1 MKRQEWIL
9 LIVLAITVMAS
20 VLVGVGQ
27 VYITGMEG
35 VRLKADQTLWL
46 FFETAALFGISFF
59 IIRLAQTKWL
69 RFLLLS
75 FMTMGFLWIHQ
86 VFLPVLVSGAYLAA
100 VIRCGSA
107 LRRLLDRHRRLPEY
121 HGVTCMADL
130 TLGCGLLI
138 TVFCLMSL
146 TGIGSIGN
154 TRLAVLVLLALSFF
168 PAVSGSEARARARA
182 GYGGFWMER
191 KPMTVGV
198 SLCLAFFFAMVLL
211 QAGRMNI
218 CADYDSLHYGL
229 RSEYILN
236 DGGGI
241 YEDLGSV
248 NVVYTYSKGLE
259 ILLLPISGLPSYSF
273 FLSAQLWMT
282 VGLLL
287 TAGKIAGLFV
297 NRRHGLLCLAL
308 PSAVP

>member
-75 FMTMGFLWIHQ
+75 FIYLGVLLVHQGFI
-86 VFLPVLVSGAYLAA
+86 PVVVSGGDQAA
-100 VIRCGSA
+100 VIRGGRA

-168 PAVSGSEARARARA
+168 TAVCGSEARARARA
-182 GYGGFWMER
+182 G
-191 KPMTVGV
+191 
-198 SLCLAFFFAMVLL
+198 
-211 QAGRMNI
+211 
-218 CADYDSLHYGL
+218 
-229 RSEYILN
+229 
-236 DGGGI
+236 
-241 YEDLGSV
+241 
-248 NVVYTYSKGLE
+248 
-259 ILLLPISGLPSYSF
+259 
-273 FLSAQLWMT
+273 
-282 VGLLL
+282 
-287 TAGKIAGLFV
+287 
-297 NRRHGLLCLAL
+297 
-308 PSAVP
+308 

>member
-1 MKRQEWIL
+1 
-9 LIVLAITVMAS
+9 
-20 VLVGVGQ
+20 
-27 VYITGMEG
+27 MEG

-59 IIRLAQTKWL
+59 IIRLAQTKRL

-86 VFLPVLVSGAYLAA
+86 VLLPVLVSGAYLAA

-146 TGIGSIGN
+146 AGIGSIGN
-154 TRLAVLVLLALSFF
+154 TRLAVLVLLSLSFF
-168 PAVSGSEARARARA
+168 PAVSGSEARVRARA
-182 GYGGFWMER
+182 GYGGFWRER

-259 ILLLPISGLPSYSF
+259 ILLLPDG
-273 FLSAQLWMT
+273 
-282 VGLLL
+282 
-287 TAGKIAGLFV
+287 
-297 NRRHGLLCLAL
+297 NRRQDPEKGI
-308 PSAVP
+308 

>member
-130 TLGCGLLI
+130 TLGCGLHI
-138 TVFCLMSL
+138 TVSVSCP
-146 TGIGSIGN
+146 GGSE
-154 TRLAVLVLLALSFF
+154 ALETPGWRSWSCWPCRF
-168 PAVSGSEARARARA
+168 PAVSDRGQGQSQGQLRRLLENGS
-182 GYGGFWMER
+182 
-191 KPMTVGV
+191 P
-198 SLCLAFFFAMVLL
+198 
-211 QAGRMNI
+211 
-218 CADYDSLHYGL
+218 
-229 RSEYILN
+229 
-236 DGGGI
+236 
-241 YEDLGSV
+241 
-248 NVVYTYSKGLE
+248 
-259 ILLLPISGLPSYSF
+259 
-273 FLSAQLWMT
+273 
-282 VGLLL
+282 
-287 TAGKIAGLFV
+287 
-297 NRRHGLLCLAL
+297 
-308 PSAVP
+308 

>member
-1 MKRQEWIL
+1 MKRREWIL
-9 LIVLAITVMAS
+9 LIILSITVMAS
-20 VLVGVGQ
+20 VLIGVGQ
-27 VYITGMEG
+27 VYITGPEG

-46 FFETAALFGISFF
+46 FFETAALFCVSFF
-59 IIRLAQTKWL
+59 IIRTAQTKWL

-146 TGIGSIGN
+146 AGIGSIEN
-154 TRLAVLVLLALSFF
+154 TRLAVLVLLALSFL

-182 GYGGFWMER
+182 GYGGFWRER

-211 QAGRMNI
+211 KAGRMNI
-218 CADYDSLHYGL
+218 CADYDSPVSYTHLDVYKRQGKFIEFFHGGKH
-229 RSEYILN
+229 SE
-236 DGGGI
+236 
-241 YEDLGSV
+241 
-248 NVVYTYSKGLE
+248 
-259 ILLLPISGLPSYSF
+259 
-273 FLSAQLWMT
+273 
-282 VGLLL
+282 
-287 TAGKIAGLFV
+287 
-297 NRRHGLLCLAL
+297 R
-308 PSAVP
+308 

>member
-1 MKRQEWIL
+1 
-9 LIVLAITVMAS
+9 MAS

-107 LRRLLDRHRRLPEY
+107 LRRLLDRYRRLPEY

-146 TGIGSIGN
+146 
-154 TRLAVLVLLALSFF
+154 A
-168 PAVSGSEARARARA
+168 GSEALETPGWRSWSCWPCRFFRQFPDRRPGSEPGPVTAAS
-182 GYGGFWMER
+182 GG
-191 KPMTVGV
+191 
-198 SLCLAFFFAMVLL
+198 
-211 QAGRMNI
+211 N
-218 CADYDSLHYGL
+218 
-229 RSEYILN
+229 
-236 DGGGI
+236 
-241 YEDLGSV
+241 GS
-248 NVVYTYSKGLE
+248 
-259 ILLLPISGLPSYSF
+259 P
-273 FLSAQLWMT
+273 
-282 VGLLL
+282 
-287 TAGKIAGLFV
+287 
-297 NRRHGLLCLAL
+297 
-308 PSAVP
+308 

>member
-130 TLGCGLLI
+130 TLGCSLLI

-146 TGIGSIGN
+146 AGIGSIGN
-154 TRLAVLVLLALSFF
+154 TRLAVLVPAGPVVFSGSFRIGGQGQSQGRLRRLLEGTEAHDRGSF
-168 PAVSGSEARARARA
+168 PVSG
-182 GYGGFWMER
+182 
-191 KPMTVGV
+191 
-198 SLCLAFFFAMVLL
+198 
-211 QAGRMNI
+211 
-218 CADYDSLHYGL
+218 
-229 RSEYILN
+229 
-236 DGGGI
+236 
-241 YEDLGSV
+241 
-248 NVVYTYSKGLE
+248 
-259 ILLLPISGLPSYSF
+259 F
-273 FLSAQLWMT
+273 FLCHGAP
-282 VGLLL
+282 
-287 TAGKIAGLFV
+287 AGGAHEHL
-297 NRRHGLLCLAL
+297 RRL
-308 PSAVP
+308 